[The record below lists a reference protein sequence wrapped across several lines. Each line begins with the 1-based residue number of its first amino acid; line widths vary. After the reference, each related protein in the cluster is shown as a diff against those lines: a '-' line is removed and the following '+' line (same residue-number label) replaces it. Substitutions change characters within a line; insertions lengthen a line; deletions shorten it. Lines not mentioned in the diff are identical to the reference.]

1 MKKIVS
7 LLLAVALV
15 MGLGITAFAAGS
27 PTSDGNKGGNGSATT
42 NVPRGNGGKP
52 GMGIYNSDDEEIAF
66 VPAGQIKRI
75 AVGNANKLSAEDKEA
90 FLAAYEE
97 AKNIEGKKVKY
108 FYWLDIPEEYKEMD
122 GFAYGKY
129 EFTCT
134 GENVQVTVNG
144 KEMEVEQTGKNTYF
158 AKLTEFGAVA
168 ILCD

>member
-15 MGLGITAFAAGS
+15 MGLGITVFAAGS
-27 PTSDGNKGGNGSATT
+27 PTEDGKSGGDGSATT
-42 NVPRGNGGKP
+42 AVPRTTAKK
-52 GMGIYNSDDEEIAF
+52 GMGIFNSDGERIAT
-66 VPAGQIKRI
+66 VPAGQVKKT
-75 AVGNANKLSAEDKEA
+75 AVGNAKKLSDADREA

-97 AKNIEGKKVKY
+97 AKKVEGKIVKY
-108 FYWLDIPEEYKEMD
+108 FYWLTIPNKYKNMD
-122 GFAYGKY
+122 DFSYAEY

-134 GENVQVTVNG
+134 GKNVQVTVNG
-144 KEMEVEQTGKNTYF
+144 KEMEVEKIGINKYC